1 MQLFNCQH
9 VKFGSNEHTCRTACC
24 RLGKEFDKTRR
35 FSDAPPTY
43 ALVYMDDAVVYRKH
57 VGDEIL
63 STLARKDGAILYGNI
78 FRLETDFVNCSY
90 IYLLNV
96 GPSLRMCEHAVSD

>member
-1 MQLFNCQH
+1 MPLFNCQH

-63 STLARKDGAILYGNI
+63 STLPRKDGTILYRNI
-78 FRLETDFVNCSY
+78 LRLETDSVNCS
-90 IYLLNV
+90 
-96 GPSLRMCEHAVSD
+96 DK

>member
-57 VGDEIL
+57 VDDEIL
-63 STLARKDGAILYGNI
+63 STWPRKDGTILYGNI
-78 FRLETDFVNCSY
+78 LRLETDFVLFIGY
-90 IYLLNV
+90 KYLLNV
-96 GPSLRMCEHAVSD
+96 GPRLCECVSML